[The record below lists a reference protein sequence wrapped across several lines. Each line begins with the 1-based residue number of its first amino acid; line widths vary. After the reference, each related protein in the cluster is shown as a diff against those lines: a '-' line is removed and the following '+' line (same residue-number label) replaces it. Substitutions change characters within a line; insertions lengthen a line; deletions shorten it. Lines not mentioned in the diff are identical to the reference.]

1 MNIRPL
7 HDRVIIK
14 LAEVEHKSSGGIVL
28 TKSAVDKSTQGTV
41 VAVGNGRLLDNGT
54 VKQLEVKVG
63 DSVIFGAYVERT
75 EKIDGVDYVI
85 TKEDNI
91 LGIIVE

>member
-7 HDRVIIK
+7 HDRVIIRTT
-14 LAEVEHKSSGGIVL
+14 ETENKSSGGIVL
-28 TKSAVDKSTQGTV
+28 TKSAVEKSSQGLV
-41 VAVGNGRLLDNGT
+41 VAIGNGRLLDNGT
-54 VKQLEVKVG
+54 VRPLEVKVG
-63 DSVIFGAYVERT
+63 DTVIFGGYVERA